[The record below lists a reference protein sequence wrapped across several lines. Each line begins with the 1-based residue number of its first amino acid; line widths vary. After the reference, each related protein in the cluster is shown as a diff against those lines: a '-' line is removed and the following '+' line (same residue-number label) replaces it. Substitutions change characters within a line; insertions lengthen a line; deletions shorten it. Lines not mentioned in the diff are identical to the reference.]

1 MGERRARP
9 RGHSRRR
16 RDVREYAPGL
26 QRTRGT
32 PSLRGELIMRIKV
45 IVEVE
50 TTASPREVADE
61 VLEILANTDPSFD
74 VLSVSP
80 APLE

>member
-1 MGERRARP
+1 
-9 RGHSRRR
+9 
-16 RDVREYAPGL
+16 
-26 QRTRGT
+26 
-32 PSLRGELIMRIKV
+32 MRIKV

-74 VLSVSP
+74 VLGVSP
-80 APLE
+80 APSGD